1 MDLVKLIGAI
11 IAIAFFLAYII
22 ITNVP
27 ANINTY
33 VNQPKQIAN
42 QINYIYLKIFLFL
55 RLT

>member
-33 VNQPKQIAN
+33 KS
-42 QINYIYLKIFLFL
+42 
-55 RLT
+55 T

>member
-33 VNQPKQIAN
+33 TNQPKQIAKSN
-42 QINYIYLKIFLFL
+42 KTI
-55 RLT
+55 